1 MKYLIPLRL
10 LVHQLLAR
18 LDEHRVKD
26 ERGTIVENV
35 AWIAIVLV
43 LVALVAAAVTA
54 YVNTQIAKIG

>member
-1 MKYLIPLRL
+1 MKYLIAL
-10 LVHQLLAR
+10 QLLGQQLVAR
-18 LDEHRVKD
+18 LGEPRVKD

-43 LVALVAAAVTA
+43 LVGIVAAAVTA